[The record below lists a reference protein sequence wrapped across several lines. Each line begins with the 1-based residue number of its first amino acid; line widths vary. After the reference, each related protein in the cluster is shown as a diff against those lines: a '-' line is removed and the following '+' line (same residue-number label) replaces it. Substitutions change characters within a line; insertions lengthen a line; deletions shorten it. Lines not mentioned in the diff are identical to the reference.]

1 MGTCEFVVRLLA
13 RVTGE
18 KRGARYVWHKMLVG
32 TVPEK
37 KKYVEGKRFPADLEK
52 NSVFELW
59 FVDGCFFNKK
69 QHGRC
74 DVKEDTA
81 LKRVAPRMSCAV
93 LAAAAW

>member
-37 KKYVEGKRFPADLEK
+37 KKYVEGKRFPEADLEK
-52 NSVFELW
+52 KFSIRIMVRGRL
-59 FVDGCFFNKK
+59 FFNK
-69 QHGRC
+69 
-74 DVKEDTA
+74 TA
-81 LKRVAPRMSCAV
+81 WAL
-93 LAAAAW
+93 